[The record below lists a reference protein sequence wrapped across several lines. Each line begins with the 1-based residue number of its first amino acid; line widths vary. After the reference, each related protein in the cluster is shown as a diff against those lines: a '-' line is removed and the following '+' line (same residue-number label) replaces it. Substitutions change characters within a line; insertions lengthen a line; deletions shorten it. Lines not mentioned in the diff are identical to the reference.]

1 MFRKI
6 NVILFLIVIFGMG
19 IGLFVF
25 PKEKISVSEKRRLA
39 DIPTF
44 SFKNYINGKWIDSMD
59 HYIDDHFP
67 FRAGFISSS
76 EIGRAHV

>member
-1 MFRKI
+1 M
-6 NVILFLIVIFGMG
+6 
-19 IGLFVF
+19 
-25 PKEKISVSEKRRLA
+25 S
-39 DIPTF
+39 TF

-76 EIGRAHV
+76 AYFHQAKGFQLKNAERVVVLKKKPKVLPNQSDSSKNKLAYPFTLEP